1 MTSCRERLELLE
13 TDLKATPSR
22 ICTYH
27 DLPFA
32 IFHYL
37 PKSEYEMRK
46 EIDRL
51 STRLKNNGKDV
62 VQVSLAKILW
72 DCIEENDEIETIID
86 DEKRDGFLKTQNTI
100 NTYMTDADFTPLPE
114 LLADK
119 LSSLNHEKHVAF
131 IVRAACLAP
140 SIYQISQLMSQMQGK
155 TEVPT
160 VLFYPGRLED
170 VTGLQFMGM
179 ANRASFGNYRVKI
192 Y

>member
-1 MTSCRERLELLE
+1 MTSCIERLKLLE

-32 IFHYL
+32 IFRYL

-46 EIDRL
+46 EIYRL
-51 STRLKNNGKDV
+51 STRIKNDGKEV
-62 VQVSLAKILW
+62 VQISLAKILW
-72 DCIEENDEIETIID
+72 ESIEENDGIETIID
-86 DEKRDGFLKTQNTI
+86 DEKRQGFLKTQNTI
-100 NTYMTDADFTPLPE
+100 NTYLTDTDFTPLPE
-114 LLADK
+114 LLAK
-119 LSSLNHEKHVAF
+119 ELSSLNHEKNVAF

-155 TEVPT
+155 TEIPT
-160 VLFYPGRLED
+160 VLFYPGCLED
-170 VTGLQFMGM
+170 VTGLKFMCM
-179 ANRASFGNYRVKI
+179 ENRASFGNYRVKI

>member
-1 MTSCRERLELLE
+1 MTSCIERLKLLE

-32 IFHYL
+32 IFRYP

-51 STRLKNNGKDV
+51 STRLKNNGKGV
-62 VQVSLAKILW
+62 VQISLAKILW
-72 DCIEENDEIETIID
+72 DSIKENEEIGIIID
-86 DEKRDGFLKTQNTI
+86 DEKRQGFLKTQNTI
-100 NTYMTDADFTPLPE
+100 NTYLTDTDFTPLPE
-114 LLADK
+114 LLAK
-119 LSSLNHEKHVAF
+119 ELSSLNPEKDVAF

-160 VLFYPGRLED
+160 VLFYPGCLED
-170 VTGLQFMGM
+170 VTGLKFMCM
-179 ANRASFGNYRVKI
+179 ENRASFGNYRVKI

>member
-32 IFHYL
+32 IFRYP

-51 STRLKNNGKDV
+51 STRLKNNGKGV
-62 VQVSLAKILW
+62 VQISLAKILW
-72 DCIEENDEIETIID
+72 DSIKENEEIGIIID
-86 DEKRDGFLKTQNTI
+86 DEKRQGFLKTQNTI
-100 NTYMTDADFTPLPE
+100 NTYLTDTDFTPLPE
-114 LLADK
+114 LLAK
-119 LSSLNHEKHVAF
+119 ELSSLNPEKDVAF

-160 VLFYPGRLED
+160 VLFYPGCLED
-170 VTGLQFMGM
+170 VTGLKFMCM
-179 ANRASFGNYRVKI
+179 ENRASFGNYRVKI